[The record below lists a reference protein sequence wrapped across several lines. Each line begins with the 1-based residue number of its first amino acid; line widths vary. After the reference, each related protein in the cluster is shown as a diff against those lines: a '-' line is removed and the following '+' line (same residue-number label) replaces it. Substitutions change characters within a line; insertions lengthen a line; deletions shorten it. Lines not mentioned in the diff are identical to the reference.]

1 MPASPV
7 PSLTE
12 EQLLAFGT
20 LLARSGKIIESEIS
34 GTSMGRTLPAGT
46 RIRIQP
52 LPAGDYGI
60 GQIVAFVRGSTI
72 FAHRIAYRTKQG
84 VLTRGDNHSWCDLP
98 VPVDAVLGL
107 VTEWWINGEW
117 QRFAEVPQGS
127 PEQPQPWRIRVVE
140 SAVRAGMHMDIRL
153 ARRISRALMR
163 LARLRRNLRSEIS
176 PDGSAQP

>member
-1 MPASPV
+1 MPVSPV
-7 PSLTE
+7 PSPTE
-12 EQLLAFGT
+12 DQLLAFGT

-34 GTSMGRTLPAGT
+34 GTSMGRTLPEGS

-52 LPAGDYGI
+52 LPAGDYGV

-98 VPVDAVLGL
+98 MPVDAVLGL

-117 QRFAEVPQGS
+117 QRFADVPQGS
-127 PEQPQPWRIRVVE
+127 PEQPWRIRVVE
-140 SAVRAGMHMDIRL
+140 TAVRAGMHMDMRL

-163 LARLRRNLRSEIS
+163 LARLRRILRSGIT
-176 PDGSAQP
+176 PDGSARP

>member
-1 MPASPV
+1 MPVRPAPSP
-7 PSLTE
+7 TE
-12 EQLLAFGT
+12 DQLLAFGT

-34 GTSMGRTLPAGT
+34 GTSMGRTLTAGT

-52 LPAGDYGI
+52 LPAGDYGV

-98 VPVDAVLGL
+98 MPVDAVLGL
-107 VTEWWINGEW
+107 VTESWINGEW
-117 QRFAEVPQGS
+117 QRFADIPQGS
-127 PEQPQPWRIRVVE
+127 PEQPWRIRVVE
-140 SAVRAGMHMDIRL
+140 TAVRAGMHMDIRL
-153 ARRISRALMR
+153 ARRISRALML

-176 PDGSAQP
+176 LDGSARP

>member
-1 MPASPV
+1 MPVSPMLS
-7 PSLTE
+7 PTE
-12 EQLLAFGT
+12 GQLLAFRT

-52 LPAGDYGI
+52 LPAGDYGV

-98 VPVDAVLGL
+98 MPVDAVLGL

-127 PEQPQPWRIRVVE
+127 PEQPWRIRVAE
-140 SAVRAGMHMDIRL
+140 TAVRAGMHMDFRL
-153 ARRISRALMR
+153 ARRISRALMC
-163 LARLRRNLRSEIS
+163 LARLRRNLKSEIS
-176 PDGSAQP
+176 PDGSARP

>member
-7 PSLTE
+7 PTPTE

-20 LLARSGKIIESEIS
+20 LLARTGKIIESEIS
-34 GTSMGRTLPAGT
+34 GTSMGSTLPAGT

-72 FAHRIAYRTKQG
+72 FAHRIAYRTKQA

-98 VPVDAVLGL
+98 VPVDAVIGI
-107 VTEWWINGEW
+107 VTESCINGEW
-117 QRFAEVPQGS
+117 QRFADLPQGS
-127 PEQPQPWRIRVVE
+127 PAQPWKIRALETV
-140 SAVRAGMHMDIRL
+140 VRAGMQVDLRL
-153 ARRISRALMR
+153 AQSISRALMR
-163 LARLRRNLRSEIS
+163 LARLRRNLTSEIS
-176 PDGSAQP
+176 PPGSARP

>member
-1 MPASPV
+1 MPARHV
-7 PSLTE
+7 PSPAE

-34 GTSMGRTLPAGT
+34 GTSMGRALPAGA

-52 LPAGDYGI
+52 LPGGNYGV

-72 FAHRIAYRTKQG
+72 FAHRVAYRTKQG
-84 VLTRGDNHSWCDLP
+84 LLTRGDNHSWCDLP

-117 QRFAEVPQGS
+117 QRIAAVPQDS
-127 PEQPQPWRIRVVE
+127 PEQPWIIRALE
-140 SAVRAGMHMDIRL
+140 TAVHAGMRIDIRL
-153 ARRISRALMR
+153 ARRISRALMG
-163 LARLRRNLRSEIS
+163 LARLRRNLRSEIP
-176 PDGSAQP
+176 PDGSARP

>member
-7 PSLTE
+7 PSPTE

-46 RIRIQP
+46 RIRIRP
-52 LPAGDYGI
+52 LPASDYGI
-60 GQIVAFVRGSTI
+60 RQTVAFVCGSTI

-117 QRFAEVPQGS
+117 QRFAYALQGS
-127 PEQPQPWRIRVVE
+127 PAQPWTIRVLE
-140 SAVRAGMHMDIRL
+140 TAVRAGMHVHIRL
-153 ARRISRALMR
+153 ARHISRALMR

-176 PDGSAQP
+176 PDGSAGP

>member
-7 PSLTE
+7 PTPTE

-52 LPAGDYGI
+52 LPAGNYGI

-98 VPVDAVLGL
+98 VPLDAVLGL

-117 QRFAEVPQGS
+117 QRFADVTQGS
-127 PEQPQPWRIRVVE
+127 AEQPWRIRAMETV
-140 SAVRAGMHMDIRL
+140 VRAAMRMDIRL
-153 ARRISRALMR
+153 ARGISRALMR
-163 LARLRRNLRSEIS
+163 LARLRRRLSLEIS
-176 PDGSAQP
+176 PDRSFLP

>member
-1 MPASPV
+1 MPARPV
-7 PSLTE
+7 PSPTK
-12 EQLLAFGT
+12 EQILAFGT

-34 GTSMGRTLPAGT
+34 GTSMGRALSAGT

-52 LPAGDYGI
+52 LPAGDYGV

-72 FAHRIAYRTKQG
+72 FAHRIAYRTKQS

-98 VPVDAVLGL
+98 MPVDAVLGL
-107 VTEWWINGEW
+107 VTEWSINGEW
-117 QRFAEVPQGS
+117 QRFADVPQGS
-127 PEQPQPWRIRVVE
+127 PEQPWRIRVVE
-140 SAVRAGMHMDIRL
+140 TAVRAGMHMDIRL

-176 PDGSAQP
+176 PDGSVRP

>member
-1 MPASPV
+1 MPAHPV
-7 PSLTE
+7 PTPTE
-12 EQLLAFGT
+12 EQVLAFGT

-34 GTSMGRTLPAGT
+34 GTSMGRALPAGT

-52 LPAGDYGI
+52 LPAGDYGV
-60 GQIVAFVRGSTI
+60 GQIVAFVWGSTI

-98 VPVDAVLGL
+98 MPVDAVLGL
-107 VTEWWINGEW
+107 VTEWSINGEW
-117 QRFAEVPQGS
+117 RRFADLPQGS
-127 PEQPQPWRIRVVE
+127 PEQPWRIRVVE
-140 SAVRAGMHMDIRL
+140 TAVRAGMHMDIRL

-176 PDGSAQP
+176 PDGSARP

>member
-1 MPASPV
+1 MPARPV
-7 PSLTE
+7 PSPAE

-34 GTSMGRTLPAGT
+34 GTSMGRALPAGT

-52 LPAGDYGI
+52 LPAGDYGV
-60 GQIVAFVRGSTI
+60 GQVVAFVRGSTI

-84 VLTRGDNHSWCDLP
+84 LLTRGDNHSWCDLP

-117 QRFAEVPQGS
+117 QRFAAVPQGS
-127 PEQPQPWRIRVVE
+127 PEQPWRIRVLE
-140 SAVRAGMHMDIRL
+140 TAVRAGMRMDIRL

-163 LARLRRNLRSEIS
+163 LARLRRNLRSGTP
-176 PDGSAQP
+176 PDGSART

>member
-1 MPASPV
+1 MPVSPM
-7 PSLTE
+7 PSPAE
-12 EQLLAFGT
+12 DQLLAFAT

-46 RIRIQP
+46 RIRIQA
-52 LPAGDYGI
+52 LPASDYEV

-72 FAHRIAYRTKQG
+72 FVHRIAYRSKQG

-98 VPVDAVLGL
+98 MSVDAVLGL

-117 QRFAEVPQGS
+117 QRVAEVPQGP
-127 PEQPQPWRIRVVE
+127 PEQPWRIRVAE
-140 SAVRAGMHMDIRL
+140 IAVRAGMHMDIRL

-163 LARLRRNLRSEIS
+163 LARLRRNLRSQIS
-176 PDGSAQP
+176 ADGSARP

>member
-1 MPASPV
+1 MPAHPV
-7 PSLTE
+7 PSPTE
-12 EQLLAFGT
+12 EQFLAFGT

-34 GTSMGRTLPAGT
+34 GTSMGRALPAGT

-52 LPAGDYGI
+52 LPAGDYGV

-98 VPVDAVLGL
+98 MPVDAVLGL
-107 VTEWWINGEW
+107 VAEWWTNGEW
-117 QRFAEVPQGS
+117 RRFADVPQLS
-127 PEQPQPWRIRVVE
+127 PEQPWRIRMVE
-140 SAVRAGMHMDIRL
+140 TAVRAGMHVDIRL
-153 ARRISRALMR
+153 ARRISRGLMR

-176 PDGSAQP
+176 PDGSARP

>member
-1 MPASPV
+1 MPARHV
-7 PSLTE
+7 PSPAE

-34 GTSMGRTLPAGT
+34 GTSMGRALPAGT

-52 LPAGDYGI
+52 LPGGNYGV

-72 FAHRIAYRTKQG
+72 FAHRVAYRTKQG
-84 VLTRGDNHSWCDLP
+84 LLTRGDNHSWCDLP
-98 VPVDAVLGL
+98 VPVHAVLGL

-117 QRFAEVPQGS
+117 QRFADVPQGS
-127 PEQPQPWRIRVVE
+127 PEQPWRIRVVE
-140 SAVRAGMHMDIRL
+140 TAVRAGMHMDMRL

-163 LARLRRNLRSEIS
+163 LARLRRILRSGIT
-176 PDGSAQP
+176 PDGSARP

>member
-1 MPASPV
+1 MPASPMTS
-7 PSLTE
+7 PAE
-12 EQLLAFGT
+12 DQLLAFGT

-34 GTSMGRTLPAGT
+34 GTSMGMALPAGT
-46 RIRIQP
+46 RIRIQ
-52 LPAGDYGI
+52 LRPAGDYGV

-98 VPVDAVLGL
+98 MPVDAVLGL

-127 PEQPQPWRIRVVE
+127 PEQPWRIRLVE
-140 SAVRAGMHMDIRL
+140 TAVRAGMHMDIRL

-163 LARLRRNLRSEIS
+163 LARLRSNLRSRIP

>member
-1 MPASPV
+1 MPVSPV
-7 PSLTE
+7 PSPTE
-12 EQLLAFGT
+12 DQLLAFGT

-46 RIRIQP
+46 HIRIQP
-52 LPAGDYGI
+52 LPAGDYGV

-98 VPVDAVLGL
+98 MPVDAVLGL

-117 QRFAEVPQGS
+117 QRFAEVPQRS
-127 PEQPQPWRIRVVE
+127 PEQPWRIRV
-140 SAVRAGMHMDIRL
+140 VRAGMHMDIRL

-163 LARLRRNLRSEIS
+163 LVRLRCNLGSEIS
-176 PDGSAQP
+176 PDRSARP

>member
-1 MPASPV
+1 MPSP
-7 PSLTE
+7 TE
-12 EQLLAFGT
+12 DQLLAFGT

-52 LPAGDYGI
+52 LPAGDYGV

-98 VPVDAVLGL
+98 MHVDAVLGL

-117 QRFAEVPQGS
+117 QRFAEAPQGS
-127 PEQPQPWRIRVVE
+127 PEQPWRIRMVE
-140 SAVRAGMHMDIRL
+140 TAVRAGMHMDIRL

-163 LARLRRNLRSEIS
+163 LARPRRNPRSEIS
-176 PDGSAQP
+176 PDGSARP

>member
-1 MPASPV
+1 MPADTLPT
-7 PSLTE
+7 PTE
-12 EQLLAFGT
+12 KQLLAYGM

-34 GTSMGRTLPAGT
+34 GTSMGRTLPAGS

-52 LPAGDYGI
+52 LPAYDYAV

-107 VTEWWINGEW
+107 VTEWFINGQW
-117 QRFAEVPQGS
+117 QRFVNVPQDLT
-127 PEQPQPWRIRVVE
+127 EQPWKIRALE
-140 SAVRAGMHMDIRL
+140 KAVRASMQIDIRL
-153 ARRISRALMR
+153 ARHISRALMR
-163 LARLRRNLRSEIS
+163 LVRMRRNLAAEIF
-176 PDGSAQP
+176 A

>member
-1 MPASPV
+1 MPARAV
-7 PSLTE
+7 PSPAE

-34 GTSMGRTLPAGT
+34 GTSMGRALPAGT

-52 LPAGDYGI
+52 LPAGNYGI

-72 FAHRIAYRTKQG
+72 FAHRIVYCTKQG

-107 VTEWWINGEW
+107 VTEWRINGEW
-117 QRFAEVPQGS
+117 QRFADVPQDS
-127 PEQPQPWRIRVVE
+127 PAQPRRIRVLE
-140 SAVRAGMHMDIRL
+140 TAVRAGMCVDIRL
-153 ARRISRALMR
+153 ARRISRGLMWIDR
-163 LARLRRNLRSEIS
+163 QRRGLKIGR
-176 PDGSAQP
+176 AHV